1 MKFQTAIVVGASSGM
16 GRELVRLLARQ
27 GTKVAA
33 IARREDRLLEL
44 ANEFPNLV
52 TPIVHDVTDFDSIPE
67 LFQRVTRDLGG
78 LDLFVYN
85 SGVMPI
91 VEANEF
97 TWEKDKQMLDVN
109 ISGAVAWCNQ
119 ATDRF
124 LHTKHGCL
132 VGIGS
137 VAGDRGRH
145 KQPVYNASK
154 AFFHTYLEA
163 LRNRGVCVSTI
174 KPGPVD
180 TEMTAPL
187 NMKGMMPASKAAEV
201 ILHKADKNGEHYLK
215 LAHRIAFYIIKRIPS
230 PIFRKLKI

>member
-1 MKFQTAIVVGASSGM
+1 MKYKTAIVVGASSGM
-16 GRELVRLLARQ
+16 GREMVRQLAAQ

-33 IARREDRLLEL
+33 IARRGDRLDEL
-44 ANEFPNLV
+44 QKEFPTLV
-52 TPIVHDVTDFDSIPE
+52 NPITHDVTDYEAIPE
-67 LFQRVTRDLGG
+67 LFQTITRDLGG
-78 LDLFVYN
+78 LDLFIYN
-85 SGVMPI
+85 SGAMPLI
-91 VEANEF
+91 EANEF
-97 TWEKDKQMLDVN
+97 TWEKDNQMLDVN
-109 ISGAVAWCNQ
+109 IKGAVAWCNQ
-119 ATDRF
+119 AADRF
-124 LHTKHGCL
+124 LHTKHGYL

-180 TEMTAPL
+180 TEMTAAL
-187 NMKGMMPASKAAEV
+187 NMKGMMSAETAARI
-201 ILHKADKNGEHYLK
+201 ILSKADKNGEHYLK

>member
-1 MKFQTAIVVGASSGM
+1 MKYQTAIVVGASSGM
-16 GRELVRLLARQ
+16 GRELVRQLAAS

-33 IARREDRLLEL
+33 IARREERLQEL
-44 ANEFPNLV
+44 VNEFPGLV
-52 TPIVHDVTDFDSIPE
+52 TPIVHDVTDYDAIPE
-67 LFQRVTRDLGG
+67 LFQTITRDLRG
-78 LDLFVYN
+78 LDLFIYN
-85 SGVMPI
+85 SGAMPI

-109 ISGAVAWCNQ
+109 ICGAVAWCNQ
-119 ATDRF
+119 AADRF
-124 LHTKHGCL
+124 LHTNHGYL

-187 NMKGMMPASKAAEV
+187 NMKGMMSASTAAKI
-201 ILHKADKNGEHYLK
+201 ILSKADKNGEHYLK

-230 PIFRKLKI
+230 PLFRKLKI

>member
-1 MKFQTAIVVGASSGM
+1 MKHQTAIVVGASSGI
-16 GRELVRLLARQ
+16 GRELVRQLAAS

-33 IARREDRLLEL
+33 IARREERLAALVE
-44 ANEFPNLV
+44 EFPGLV
-52 TPIVHDVTDFDSIPE
+52 IPVVHDVTDVEAVPA
-67 LFQRVTRDLGG
+67 LFQTVTRDLGG
-78 LDLFVYN
+78 LDLFIYN
-85 SGVMPI
+85 SGAMPI

-97 TWEKDKQMLDVN
+97 TWDKDRQMIDVN

-119 ATDRF
+119 AADRF
-124 LHTKHGCL
+124 IHTGHGCL

-187 NMKGMMPASKAAEV
+187 NMKGMMSASTAATIILSKA
-201 ILHKADKNGEHYLK
+201 HKNGEHYLK

>member
-1 MKFQTAIVVGASSGM
+1 MKFQTAIVVGASSGI
-16 GRELVRLLARQ
+16 GRELVRQLAAS

-33 IARREDRLLEL
+33 IARRADRLEEL
-44 ANEFPNLV
+44 AKEFPGLV
-52 TPIVHDVTDFDSIPE
+52 TPIAHDVTNYEAIPE
-67 LFQRVTRDLGG
+67 LFQTVTRDLGG
-78 LDLFVYN
+78 LDLFIYA
-85 SGVMPI
+85 SGAMPI
-91 VEANEF
+91 IEANEF
-97 TWEKDKQMLDVN
+97 TWDKDKRMLDVN

-119 ATDRF
+119 AADRF

-145 KQPVYNASK
+145 KQPVYNATK

-187 NMKGMMPASKAAEV
+187 NMKGMMSASLAAEM
-201 ILHKADKNGEHYLK
+201 ILKKADKNGEHYLK

-230 PIFRKLKI
+230 PLFRKLKI

>member
-1 MKFQTAIVVGASSGM
+1 MKYKTAIVVGASSGM
-16 GRELVRLLARQ
+16 GRELVRQLASS

-33 IARREDRLLEL
+33 IARRADRLEEL
-44 ANEFPNLV
+44 VAEFPTLV
-52 TPIVHDVTDFDSIPE
+52 VPVVHDVTSYEQVPE
-67 LFQRVTRDLGG
+67 LFQTITRDLGG
-78 LDLFVYN
+78 LDLFIYN
-85 SGVMPI
+85 SGAMPI
-91 VEANEF
+91 IEANEF
-97 TWEKDKQMLDVN
+97 SWNKDKQMLDVN

-119 ATDRF
+119 AAERF
-124 LHTKHGCL
+124 MHTGHGCL

-154 AFFHTYLEA
+154 AFLHTYLEA

-187 NMKGMMPASKAAEV
+187 NMKGMMSASTAATI
-201 ILHKADKNGEHYLK
+201 ILSKADKNGEHYLK

-230 PIFRKLKI
+230 PLFRKLKI

>member
-1 MKFQTAIVVGASSGM
+1 MKFKTAIVVGASSGM
-16 GRELVRLLARQ
+16 GRELVRQLATE

-33 IARREDRLLEL
+33 IARREDRLQEL
-44 ANEFPNLV
+44 VKEFPGLV
-52 TPIVHDVTDFDSIPE
+52 TPVVHDVTDFGAIPE
-67 LFQRVTRDLGG
+67 LFQTITRDLGG
-78 LDLFVYN
+78 LELFIYN
-85 SGVMPI
+85 SGAMPI

-109 ISGAVAWCNQ
+109 VAGAVAWCNQ
-119 ATDRF
+119 AAERF
-124 LHTKHGCL
+124 MHTKHGFL

-187 NMKGMMPASKAAEV
+187 NMKGMMSAERAASI
-201 ILHKADKNGEHYLK
+201 ILQKADKNGEHYLK

-230 PIFRKLKI
+230 PLFRKLKI